1 MLADGED
8 DMDILELEML
18 VAVVLM
24 ETSQRFKCFTG
35 PMSELIELSRAQQE
49 AILVHNHL
57 HAN

>member
-1 MLADGED
+1 
-8 DMDILELEML
+8 MDILELEML

-49 AILVHNHL
+49 AILVHNNL